1 MRDGLTDHVNQAAM
15 VGMGEWE
22 VNERSSPA
30 VAGRNQGETRAVL
43 PLSDFYT
50 GSPESLVCP
59 HAETTLSTPRC
70 GLAFYPNLQKG
81 WLAGVRKCS
90 DHTPSDTGLLEIKSL
105 LRTGAYLC
113 AYADLRCSTIHPR
126 YVASGTSS
134 KTQCD
139 RASNTSNLYLPS
151 T

>member
-59 HAETTLSTPRC
+59 HAETTLSTF
-70 GLAFYPNLQKG
+70 AAG
-81 WLAGVRKCS
+81 WRSTRTFRKAGS
-90 DHTPSDTGLLEIKSL
+90 QE
-105 LRTGAYLC
+105 
-113 AYADLRCSTIHPR
+113 
-126 YVASGTSS
+126 YVSVPTTRPVTLVS
-134 KTQCD
+134 
-139 RASNTSNLYLPS
+139 
-151 T
+151 